1 VFMCLCVYV
10 FMCLCVYVFIFSKG
24 CFMSKKVNVSER
36 AIIARIKRAIAKD
49 DLLLCVCRENSNSFA
64 ELGRYYLVDG
74 RSSVLITKHISLA
87 GYAKEVGVLKPYEKI
102 QKADD

>member
-1 VFMCLCVYV
+1 
-10 FMCLCVYVFIFSKG
+10 
-24 CFMSKKVNVSER
+24 MSKKVNVSER

-74 RSSVLITKHISLA
+74 KTSFIISKRFSLA
-87 GYAKEVGVLKPYEKI
+87 VYAKEIGALKKYEIIK
-102 QKADD
+102 D